1 MHIFTIAAMLLLLST
16 FNRPLKQLK
25 VDKKGSEITFLFY
38 HVDIHSFSIKQREK
52 GLNTFISNV
61 YMVFYFILLK
71 CKKLS
76 CFFQHANFTYGSRS
90 GACSRGAEGV
100 SSSTTASEW

>member
-52 GLNTFISNV
+52 GLNTFISHV
-61 YMVFYFILLK
+61 YMVFYFILLVK
-71 CKKLS
+71 MQKIVM
-76 CFFQHANFTYGSRS
+76 FF
-90 GACSRGAEGV
+90 
-100 SSSTTASEW
+100 STCQLYIWFPKWCLQQGG